1 MQVGLLSLGD
11 LITDPVTGQRM
22 TPAQRHRSFVEQGVR
37 AESAGFTH
45 VALGEHH
52 FCEYILSA
60 PPVVL
65 AAIAERTSTVRLST
79 GVTLGANNDP
89 VRLAED
95 YATLDLLSGGR
106 VEPVIGRGTFFPH
119 TFAGFGQ
126 DPAIAKEVMAENVE
140 LLLELWTRTDVTW
153 QGTHHPPL
161 TGITTHP
168 RPFQSPPPVWIGGG
182 ASPDSVE
189 LAARLGLGLML
200 PTVFGTP
207 QHFVPMVEHYVEAW
221 ARYGHDPAARRIG
234 TVHHCFVAESA
245 ARAREIWEP
254 RYRAYIEWVSDL
266 ISRSTGAGRGGFP
279 PFDYEQRCSTTA
291 IAGSPAEVVDTIG
304 RLQELLHIDTILL
317 MFDMGGLPE
326 RELFEVIDHTGAEV
340 VPQLRS
346 MR

>member
-37 AESAGFTH
+37 AEAAGFTSVH
-45 VALGEHH
+45 LGEHH

-60 PPVVL
+60 PPIVL
-65 AAIAERTSTVRLST
+65 AAIAERTTTLRLST
-79 GVTLGANNDP
+79 GVTLGANLDP
-89 VRLAED
+89 VRVAED

-126 DPAIAKEVMAENVE
+126 DPAVAKEVMAENVE

-153 QGTHHPPL
+153 EGTHHAPL
-161 TGITTHP
+161 TAVTTHP

-207 QHFVPMVEHYVEAW
+207 QHFVPMVEHYLEAW
-221 ARYGHDPAARRIG
+221 ERYGHDPARRRIG

-245 ARAREIWEP
+245 AEARRIWEP
-254 RYRAYIEWVSDL
+254 RYGAYIDWVSDL
-266 ISRSTGAGRGGFP
+266 ISTSTGANRRGFP

-291 IAGSPAEVVDTIG
+291 IAGSPTEVLDTIG

-326 RELFEVIDHTGAEV
+326 KELFEVIDYTGAEV

-346 MR
+346 M